1 MTGLSARGQQV
12 DEADEVAQL
21 LYVRLQREDLF
32 AVLAWLVHDAGQLVV
47 VLHHVLHHVRLVA
60 LQRQPESLHLDDGV
74 EQVEVVGTSVLLKLA
89 DQVHNRLDLLRKNLQ
104 TRALVADERLYVNN
118 KHMQ

>member
-32 AVLAWLVHDAGQLVV
+32 AVLTWLVHDAGS
-47 VLHHVLHHVRLVA
+47 VRICSRSSRGWSMMPA
-60 LQRQPESLHLDDGV
+60 SLL
-74 EQVEVVGTSVLLKLA
+74 
-89 DQVHNRLDLLRKNLQ
+89 
-104 TRALVADERLYVNN
+104 
-118 KHMQ
+118 